1 MWVRSLLSQADA
13 KTRSTG
19 APHTGSDR
27 DSDRSVHVIG
37 ETSVT
42 TKFVYIC
49 AKLESVS
56 QLLRGRTR
64 VHHTP
69 SQRTAPLP
77 SVNTRVFLTLTPVHE
92 ALCACE
98 GAGRQAAKS
107 PRDYKFIQKIRIIQP
122 QFST

>member
-19 APHTGSDR
+19 APHSVGTQGACR

-64 VHHTP
+64 VHHAP
-69 SQRTAPLP
+69 SQSTAPLNREP
-77 SVNTRVFLTLTPVHE
+77 VNTSTGILTSILNTDV
-92 ALCACE
+92 
-98 GAGRQAAKS
+98 
-107 PRDYKFIQKIRIIQP
+107 
-122 QFST
+122 

>member
-69 SQRTAPLP
+69 SQRTAPLNRCP
-77 SVNTRVFLTLTPVHE
+77 RSTQVYPGTGTDCSMLNTDV
-92 ALCACE
+92 
-98 GAGRQAAKS
+98 
-107 PRDYKFIQKIRIIQP
+107 Y
-122 QFST
+122 

>member
-13 KTRSTG
+13 ETRTST
-19 APHTGSDR
+19 AWSDR

-37 ETSVT
+37 EASVT

-69 SQRTAPLP
+69 SQRTAPL
-77 SVNTRVFLTLTPVHE
+77 NR
-92 ALCACE
+92 C
-98 GAGRQAAKS
+98 
-107 PRDYKFIQKIRIIQP
+107 PR
-122 QFST
+122 STQVY